1 MGRGGELSPRMA
13 DSAFFS
19 PAANVTMP
27 LVENCE
33 LVATMGG
40 ARPAPQTRATRKK
53 AGPQKVLRAVGPAIK
68 LSYFENLLRLSS
80 MVPGRPTSENGGDQ
94 KDPKKNKKPERAKK
108 RGNRKKWRT
117 KSSSSSCFR
126 LRKLS
131 KAAFPSKGFPLH

>member
-19 PAANVTMP
+19 PAANVPMP

-40 ARPAPQTRATRKK
+40 ARSAPQARAIRKK

-68 LSYFENLLRLSS
+68 LNYFESS
-80 MVPGRPTSENGGDQ
+80 FFSFQSSESGTLFRQ
-94 KDPKKNKKPERAKK
+94 VNKKAKK
-108 RGNRKKWRT
+108 
-117 KSSSSSCFR
+117 
-126 LRKLS
+126 
-131 KAAFPSKGFPLH
+131 